1 MSTAS
6 SSKRSSKLFGRLLG
20 RSGRAASP
28 PPPPPSYDTSASPGT
43 AVPPMA
49 KGFRSSYVAPR
60 GDEDPLELLK
70 EYDTVFL
77 VDDSGSMGGSR
88 WKEACKA
95 IMEVADIA
103 ARYDDDGIDIYF
115 LNSKRYGVGLSTTS
129 QVAELFRSLEPKGIT
144 PTAARLDVLLREYM
158 GRLEAQNAGST
169 PGEADEVK
177 PINLIVITDGAPSDD
192 PASVIVAAAKR
203 LDKGEYPL
211 SQVGIQ
217 FLQIGSDPKAAA
229 ALEELDDELGPK
241 HGIRDIVD
249 TVPYKGKAM
258 NADLII
264 KTLLG
269 GINRR
274 LDKRGN

>member
-1 MSTAS
+1 MSTASS

-28 PPPPPSYDTSASPGT
+28 PPPPPSYDTSASPGK

-49 KGFRSSYVAPR
+49 NGFRSSYVAPR
-60 GDEDPLELLK
+60 GAEDPLELLK

-77 VDDSGSMGGSR
+77 VDDSGSMAGNR

-95 IMEVADIA
+95 IMEVAHLA
-103 ARYDDDGIDIYF
+103 ARYDDDGIDVYF

-129 QVAELFRSLEPKGIT
+129 QVAELFRSLEPRGMT

-158 GRLEAQNAGST
+158 GRLEAQNEGSA
-169 PGEADEVK
+169 EEVK
-177 PINLIVITDGAPSDD
+177 PINLIVITDGEPSDD
-192 PASVIVAAAKR
+192 PASVIIAAAKR

-217 FLQIGSDPKAAA
+217 FLQIGNDPRAAA

-258 NADLII
+258 NAELII

-274 LDKRGN
+274 LDKKGN